1 MAEVAELPQLSAGG
15 AKPRKTMGTVSLLLF
30 TPTRVQHPLTS
41 IRSTALHGVLL
52 RVGLDLGRLCQ
63 LGRAFSVPASRIPDF
78 TVDRC
83 LLTLRCLHQAGT
95 VNLLLSKMY
104 PKQYGSNHRKLQEV
118 RFAGTS

>member
-63 LGRAFSVPASRIPDF
+63 LGRIPDF